1 MIGVASPARRQAR
14 RAVVS
19 SALDSVLG
27 ALPGP
32 AGHRVGDAERDH
44 AEHVVRASYAE
55 GRLALE
61 ELSARIEAIHAA
73 RTLGELRATVADLP
87 DVL

>member
-1 MIGVASPARRQAR
+1 
-14 RAVVS
+14 
-19 SALDSVLG
+19 
-27 ALPGP
+27 
-32 AGHRVGDAERDH
+32 
-44 AEHVVRASYAE
+44 VVRASYAE